1 VSEPISPAGPPA
13 EITHLVRERA
23 EARTKQDWK
32 CADTLKAEIEA
43 AGWKVVDRGSK
54 TSVSLVAPGTVTV
67 GDEVRYGSAAA
78 VPSRLDEPATTPFSV
93 VMVASETP
101 EALSRLLSALRDHA
115 PTGTQVVVVAN
126 DPSAAQEASLGPDSA
141 DRVRIGG
148 LDPEILRT
156 STRLGIAAALNIGL
170 MRASGDVVVLADGS
184 AWPTGDA
191 ISPLVEA
198 LLDPAVAVV
207 GGFGLAA
214 AEPELLQPTALVR
227 TDEADV
233 VALEAGWI
241 AFRRTDFAALG
252 PLDERFV
259 VPAWLDVSWTLRL
272 RAGLDPVLNDAHADD
287 ADDAADGADDAGP
300 EEALAGLAPEPPA
313 LPEPRKA
320 VRLELP
326 LGRAETRWPPERS
339 RMARRNMYRVLASF
353 GWRDDLT

>member
-23 EARTKQDWK
+23 EARTKQYWK
-32 CADTLKAEIEA
+32 RADSLKAEIEA

-54 TSVSLVAPGTVTV
+54 TSVSLAAPGTVTV

-78 VPSRLDEPATTPFSV
+78 VPSRLDEPATTPISV
-93 VMVASETP
+93 VMLASEAP

-126 DPSAAQEASLGPDSA
+126 DPSAAQEAALAPDSA

-156 STRLGIAAALNIGL
+156 STRLGTAAALNIGL
-170 MRASGDVVVLADGS
+170 IRASGDVVVLADAS

-198 LLDPAVAVV
+198 LLDSAVAVV

-214 AEPELLQPTALVR
+214 AEPGLLQPTALVR
-227 TDEADV
+227 TDETDV

-241 AFRRTDFAALG
+241 AFRRTDLAALG

-259 VPAWLDVSWTLRL
+259 VPAWLDVLWTLRL
-272 RAGLDPVLNDAHADD
+272 RAGLDPVLNDAD
-287 ADDAADGADDAGP
+287 ADDAADDAGP
-300 EEALAGLAPEPPA
+300 EEALAGLEAEPPA

-320 VRLELP
+320 VRLALP
-326 LGRAETRWPPERS
+326 LSRAETRWPPERS